1 MTTWTMLS
9 GEASLGA
16 RLERLSPAGGTA
28 NQQAFSVSA
37 KLEKGASRIGIT
49 GHMLKAPSETGSD

>member
-9 GEASLGA
+9 GEASS
-16 RLERLSPAGGTA
+16 RTSLEAISPASGTA
-28 NQQAFSVSA
+28 NQQVFSVSA

-49 GHMLKAPSETGSD
+49 GHMLKATSETGSD